1 MAAPGFADWLAI
13 ANLKARY
20 CRLLDTK
27 DWDGFVGLFTED
39 FLLDASG
46 SGGPLLKGRDIA
58 IASVRRSIDPAKTV
72 HHVHSPEIEID
83 VDAATAIWP
92 MQDRLVWPDGRT
104 LTGYGHYHERYVRA
118 DGVWKIAQ
126 LRLTRLL
133 IEMQPPI
140 EAG

>member
-1 MAAPGFADWLAI
+1 MAAPVFADWLAI

-20 CRLLDTK
+20 CRLLDSK
-27 DWDGFVGLFTED
+27 DWDGFAELFTED

-46 SGGPLLKGRDIA
+46 SGGPRLEGRYIA

-83 VDAATAIWP
+83 GDAGTAIWP

-126 LRLTRLL
+126 SRLTRLL
-133 IEMQPPI
+133 IEMQPPV